1 MNLKE
6 KLLNIQTTL
15 KAEKG
20 QYNSFGKYAYRSC
33 EDILESLKP
42 HLAREKAIVKLE
54 DKIIMVG
61 DRYYVEAT
69 ARLIDV
75 ESDEEI
81 INTASAREEE
91 NKKGMDSSQVTG
103 ATSSYARKYA
113 LNGLFGIDDNK
124 DSDATNKHG
133 KDEEKPEN
141 KKITP
146 KNDVESQIKDICRDL
161 SANYENGK
169 DECLKILKKYEPEK
183 GLTKNMPKS
192 VLPTVL
198 KDIQQLKVDME
209 KA

>member
-54 DKIIMVG
+54 DKIIMIG
-61 DRYYVEAT
+61 ERYYVEAT

-81 INTASAREEE
+81 ANTASAREEE

-133 KDEEKPEN
+133 KDEEKPES
-141 KKITP
+141 KKATL

>member
-54 DKIIMVG
+54 DKIIMIG
-61 DRYYVEAT
+61 ERYYVEAT

-81 INTASAREEE
+81 ANTASAREEE